1 MARFTRAE
9 LESYR
14 GRSIPDLVGPG
25 LKLLFVGI
33 NPGLWTAATNT
44 PFAHPQNKFYPALV
58 AAGILSQLPAF
69 SDGLTDADR
78 AQFIARG
85 LGISNLVSRATG
97 MANELTTAELRVG
110 AERLRERVA
119 EWRPDVVALLGVGAY
134 QKAFSRPKAVR
145 GHQDESLEGADLW
158 VVTNP
163 SPANPTKVP
172 ALAAEYA
179 PPARAAGVI

>member
-78 AQFIARG
+78 AADHRPWPRDQQ
-85 LGISNLVSRATG
+85 SRVAG
-97 MANELTTAELRVG
+97 DRHGERADPAELRVG

-134 QKAFSRPKAVR
+134 RRRSPGRRP
-145 GHQDESLEGADLW
+145 SGATRTRRW
-158 VVTNP
+158 R
-163 SPANPTKVP
+163 APTC
-172 ALAAEYA
+172 
-179 PPARAAGVI
+179 GS